1 MKASELITK
10 IEGGALAAYANIYS
24 DLADQTERYTGVL
37 REFIS
42 LYGDREACLFSVPG
56 RTEVQGNHT
65 DHNHGC
71 VLAAA
76 IDRDIIA
83 VLSGAAGK

>member
-24 DLADQTERYTGVL
+24 DLADQTARYTGVL

-56 RTEVQGNHT
+56 RTSRTSIPPRVT
-65 DHNHGC
+65 
-71 VLAAA
+71 
-76 IDRDIIA
+76 IA
-83 VLSGAAGK
+83 SSKGRKPRSGIRRHLSV